1 MKINRER
8 TKELY
13 HFLNIDT
20 ILPAG
25 DVQTFRKNLFLSYKN
40 HSN

>member
-13 HFLNIDT
+13 RFLTIDT
-20 ILPAG
+20 TLPTGDIL
-25 DVQTFRKNLFLSYKN
+25 TFRKNLFRSYKN